1 MRSHQRKILKN
12 TEVQEM
18 KKALKLKE
26 LKAYNIGKI
35 ARNEKFIFAEK
46 SKRNHYY
53 VSSYGR
59 VISQNIKS
67 GQLDLLKQNDNGRG
81 YLQVKINNKNKY
93 VHTLVAQAFCGCQYD
108 DYKDCKVHHLNKISK
123 DNRADNLVWL
133 SQKHHDL
140 IHTIL
145 DIKRFD
151 DNGQTT
157 YVRYAEQ
164 TDILLADVAKLADQ
178 LQIPLPLFCD
188 KLAGFGTKSVRY
200 NGIKD
205 KIERTMIIKILD
217 RDMHIESIKIDGQC
231 NCTAYI
237 IIRINDTFELF
248 PPKKKRKKVK

>member
-1 MRSHQRKILKN
+1 MGKL
-12 TEVQEM
+12 
-18 KKALKLKE
+18 LKLKE
-26 LKAYNIGKI
+26 LKAYNIGKV
-35 ARNEKFIFAEK
+35 ARKEKFVFAEK
-46 SKRNHYY
+46 SKRNYYY
-53 VSSYGR
+53 VSNYGR
-59 VISQNIKS
+59 VISKNIRS
-67 GQLDLLKQNDNGRG
+67 GKLILLKQDDNGRG
-81 YLQVKINNKNKY
+81 YLQVKINNINKY
-93 VHTLVAQAFCGCQYD
+93 VHILVAQAFCQCKYD
-108 DYKDCKVHHLNKISK
+108 NYKDCNVHHLNKICN

-133 SQKHHDL
+133 SEKDHDL

-151 DNGQTT
+151 NKGQTT
-157 YVRYAEQ
+157 HVRYADQ
-164 TDILLADVAKLADQ
+164 TDILLADIVKLTDQ

-205 KIERTMIIKILD
+205 KIERTIIIKILD

>member
-1 MRSHQRKILKN
+1 M
-12 TEVQEM
+12 
-18 KKALKLKE
+18 
-26 LKAYNIGKI
+26 
-35 ARNEKFIFAEK
+35 
-46 SKRNHYY
+46 
-53 VSSYGR
+53 
-59 VISQNIKS
+59 
-67 GQLDLLKQNDNGRG
+67 
-81 YLQVKINNKNKY
+81 
-93 VHTLVAQAFCGCQYD
+93 
-108 DYKDCKVHHLNKISK
+108 
-123 DNRADNLVWL
+123 
-133 SQKHHDL
+133 
-140 IHTIL
+140 

-205 KIERTMIIKILD
+205 KIERTIIIKILD
-217 RDMHIESIKIDGQC
+217 RDMHIRSIKIDGQC